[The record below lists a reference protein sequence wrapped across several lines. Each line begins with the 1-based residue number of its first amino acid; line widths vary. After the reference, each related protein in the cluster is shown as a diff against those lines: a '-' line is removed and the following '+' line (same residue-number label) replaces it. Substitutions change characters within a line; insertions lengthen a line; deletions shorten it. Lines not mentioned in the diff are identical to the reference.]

1 MTFSLLPVPAMI
13 VLENAAILA
22 GQSFVQKKLIDV
34 AENLVLKPAKL
45 ANPSVKVTIKYP
57 NWRES
62 YHETGYVP
70 KIQPSMFD
78 KSILEQKLETLHT
91 QISICHDI

>member
-22 GQSFVQKKLIDV
+22 GQSFVQKMIDV

-70 KIQPSMFD
+70 KFSRLCLT